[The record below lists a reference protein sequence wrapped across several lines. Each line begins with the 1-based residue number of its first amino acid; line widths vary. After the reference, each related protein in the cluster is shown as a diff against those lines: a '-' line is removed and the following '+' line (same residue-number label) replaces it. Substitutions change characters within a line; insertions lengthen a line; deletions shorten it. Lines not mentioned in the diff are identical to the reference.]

1 MFCSKCG
8 VKLPKKADKCPNCGA
23 PAPVEEYCGGF
34 WGLAKGNRPETQNK
48 AAEIED
54 NQVKTERNPSEKENK
69 AIRKYKKNIKNL
81 LFIAVILAAVA
92 VAELIFIIMLAA
104 GSGGA
109 EQTEPTANI
118 VTSENETEKIGGEIG
133 EEIGGDKFGVEEIY
147 GETTENP
154 VLYGET
160 EEIYNSY
167 EETTEN
173 PYENTQGFDTEAM
186 TENENGGIFQNDRK
200 DDIASQF

>member
-8 VKLPKKADKCPNCGA
+8 VKLPQKANKCPSCGA
-23 PAPVEEYCGGF
+23 PAPAEEYCGGF
-34 WGLAKGNRPETQNK
+34 WGLTKENRPEIQNK
-48 AAEIED
+48 ADEFED
-54 NQVKTERNPSEKENK
+54 NQIKDESRPSEKENK

-81 LFIAVILAAVA
+81 FLITVILAAVA
-92 VAELIFIIMLAA
+92 LAEFVFIIMLAA

-118 VTSENETEKIGGEIG
+118 VTSENETQKIGGEIG
-133 EEIGGDKFGVEEIY
+133 GDKSDVEEIY

-154 VLYGET
+154 VQYQEST
-160 EEIYNSY
+160 ENF

-173 PYENTQGFDTEAM
+173 PYEDMQEYNREDV
-186 TENENGGIFQNDRK
+186 TENETGGIFQNDRK
-200 DDIASQF
+200 EDIASQF